1 MSTTLSTARAVPVL
15 MYHHVSP
22 AAGAVTVSP
31 AHFADQMAMLA
42 REGYTTLGARAFSEY
57 LAGIPV
63 PAKSVVL
70 TFDDGYLD
78 NWVHAHPV
86 LAQHGF
92 TALGFL
98 VSGWVNGGP
107 ARANANTAGSANPT
121 STTSATNVPNLPDLL
136 GHSAAKAAIAAAET
150 DRAIMRWS
158 EIDAMRQAGTFEFH
172 SHTHTHTRWDRVSAN
187 AAAKRAS
194 LRDDLLQARE
204 ALEQHL
210 GAASDHLCWPQGY
223 FDTDYVE
230 EAHAAGF
237 RHLYTVEPGTN
248 QRHGDPARILRL
260 DVRDKPATWLKSRL
274 WVHSRPLVSRLYLKI
289 K

>member
-1 MSTTLSTARAVPVL
+1 MSTSLNTALAVPVL

-31 AHFADQMAMLA
+31 VHFADQIAMLA
-42 REGYTTLGARAFSEY
+42 REGYTTLGAQAFSEY
-57 LAGIPV
+57 LAGKPV

-86 LAQHGF
+86 LAEHGF

-98 VSGWVNGGP
+98 VSGWVNSGP
-107 ARANANTAGSANPT
+107 ARSNATDS
-121 STTSATNVPNLPDLL
+121 TSARNLPGLL
-136 GHSAAKAAIAAAET
+136 GHSAAKAAIEAGES

-187 AAAKRAS
+187 PVTKRAR
-194 LRDDLLQARE
+194 LRDDLLQARA
-204 ALEQHL
+204 ALVQHL
-210 GAASDHLCWPQGY
+210 GGVSDHLCWPQGY

-230 EAHAAGF
+230 EAQAAGF

-248 QRHGDPARILRL
+248 RRHGDPTRILRL
-260 DVRDKPATWLKSRL
+260 DVRDKPAAWLKSRL
-274 WVHSRPLVSRLYLKI
+274 WVHSRPLLSRLYLKV

>member
-1 MSTTLSTARAVPVL
+1 MSTVLSTARAVPVL

-42 REGYTTLGARAFSEY
+42 REGYTTLGAQAFSAY
-57 LAGIPV
+57 LAGEPV

-86 LAQHGF
+86 LAKYGF

-98 VSGWVNGGP
+98 VSGWVNSGP
-107 ARANANTAGSANPT
+107 VRPNAV
-121 STTSATNVPNLPDLL
+121 TSASSKTLPDLL
-136 GHSAAKAAIAAAET
+136 GHSAAKAAIEAGES
-150 DRAIMRWS
+150 DRAIVRWS

-187 AAAKRAS
+187 ASAKRAS

-204 ALEQHL
+204 ALADHL
-210 GAASDHLCWPQGY
+210 GDVSDHLCWPQGY

-248 QRHGDPARILRL
+248 RRHGNPARIVRL
-260 DVRDKPATWLKSRL
+260 DVRDKPAAWLKSRL
-274 WVHSRPLVSRLYLKI
+274 WVHSRPLLSSLYLKI

>member
-31 AHFADQMAMLA
+31 VHFADQMAMLA
-42 REGYTTLGARAFSEY
+42 REGYTTLGAQAFSAY
-57 LAGIPV
+57 LAGEPV

-86 LAQHGF
+86 LAKYGF

-98 VSGWVNGGP
+98 VSGWVNSGP
-107 ARANANTAGSANPT
+107 VRPNALAS
-121 STTSATNVPNLPDLL
+121 TSARNLPDLPDLL
-136 GHSAAKAAIAAAET
+136 GHSAAKAAIEAGES
-150 DRAIMRWS
+150 DRAVMRWS

-187 AAAKRAS
+187 PVTKRAR
-194 LRDDLLQARE
+194 LRDDLLQARA
-204 ALEQHL
+204 ALVQHL
-210 GAASDHLCWPQGY
+210 GGVSDHLCWPQGY

-237 RHLYTVEPGTN
+237 RHLYTGEPGTN
-248 QRHGDPARILRL
+248 PRHGNPARILRL
-260 DVRDKPATWLKSRL
+260 DVRDKPAAWLKSRL
-274 WVHSRPLVSRLYLKI
+274 WVHSRPLLSRLYLTI

>member
-1 MSTTLSTARAVPVL
+1 MRTARAVPVL
-15 MYHHVSP
+15 MYHHVSQ

-42 REGYTTLGARAFSEY
+42 RESYTTLCANAFSAY
-57 LAGIPV
+57 LAGEPV
-63 PAKSVVL
+63 PDKSIVL

-98 VSGWVNGGP
+98 VSGWVNAGP
-107 ARANANTAGSANPT
+107 VRLNASSAA
-121 STTSATNVPNLPDLL
+121 SSAASLPDLL
-136 GHSAAKAAIAAAET
+136 GHTASKAAIEAGET
-150 DRAIMRWS
+150 DKVILRWS

-194 LRDDLLQARE
+194 LRDDLLKSRA
-204 ALEQHL
+204 ALGQNL
-210 GAASDHLCWPQGY
+210 GGVSDHLCWPQGY
-223 FDTDYVE
+223 FDTDYLE
-230 EAHAAGF
+230 EAAAAGF

-248 QRHGDPARILRL
+248 VHHGDPGHIFRL
-260 DVRDKPATWLKSRL
+260 DVRDKPAKWLKSRL
-274 WVHSRPLVSRLYLKI
+274 WVHSRPLLSRLYLKI

>member
-1 MSTTLSTARAVPVL
+1 MNTARAVPVL

-22 AAGAVTVSP
+22 VAGAVTVSP
-31 AHFADQMAMLA
+31 THFADQMAMLA
-42 REGYTTLGARAFSEY
+42 REGYTTLGAQAFGAY
-57 LAGIPV
+57 LAGKPV

-92 TALGFL
+92 TAIGFL
-98 VSGWVNGGP
+98 VSGWVNDGP
-107 ARANANTAGSANPT
+107 ARPNTAGFANPT
-121 STTSATNVPNLPDLL
+121 SANNVPDLL
-136 GHSAAKAAIAAAET
+136 GHAAAKAAIAAGET

-172 SHTHTHTRWDRVSAN
+172 SHTHTHTRWDRVSAH
-187 AAAKRAS
+187 AEAKRAS
-194 LRDDLLQARE
+194 LRSDLLQAR
-204 ALEQHL
+204 ATLEQRL
-210 GAASDHLCWPQGY
+210 GAVSDHLCWPQGY
-223 FDTDYVE
+223 VDTDYVA
-230 EAHAAGF
+230 EARAAGF

-248 QRHGDPARILRL
+248 RRHGDPARILRL
-260 DVRDKPATWLKSRL
+260 DVRDKPAKWLKRRL

>member
-1 MSTTLSTARAVPVL
+1 MSSALSTARAVPVL

-22 AAGAVTVSP
+22 SAGAVTVSP
-31 AHFADQMAMLA
+31 VHFADQMAMLA

-57 LAGIPV
+57 LAGKPV
-63 PAKSVVL
+63 PSKSVVL

-86 LAQHGF
+86 LAEHGF

-98 VSGWVNGGP
+98 VSGWVNSGP
-107 ARANANTAGSANPT
+107 VRPNALDST
-121 STTSATNVPNLPDLL
+121 STLDLL
-136 GHSAAKAAIAAAET
+136 GHSAAKAAIEAGEP
-150 DRAIMRWS
+150 DQAILRWS

-187 AAAKRAS
+187 ADTKRAR
-194 LRDDLLQARE
+194 LRDDLLQARA
-204 ALEQHL
+204 ALAQHL
-210 GAASDHLCWPQGY
+210 GDVSDHLCWPQGY

-248 QRHGDPARILRL
+248 PRHDNPARILRL
-260 DVRDKPATWLKSRL
+260 DVRDKPATWLKRRL
-274 WVHSRPLVSRLYLKI
+274 WVHSRPLLSRLYLKI

>member
-1 MSTTLSTARAVPVL
+1 MSTMLNTARAVPVL

-22 AAGAVTVSP
+22 VAGAVTVSP
-31 AHFADQMAMLA
+31 VHFADQMAMLA
-42 REGYTTLGARAFSEY
+42 REGYTTLGAQAFSAY
-57 LAGIPV
+57 LAGEPV

-86 LAQHGF
+86 LARHGF

-98 VSGWVNGGP
+98 VSGWVSSGP
-107 ARANANTAGSANPT
+107 ARPNAAAEVT
-121 STTSATNVPNLPDLL
+121 STSAKSLPDLL
-136 GHSAAKAAIAAAET
+136 GHSAAKAAIEAGES
-150 DRAIMRWS
+150 DRVVMRWS

-187 AAAKRAS
+187 ASTKRAS
-194 LRDDLLQARE
+194 LRDDLLQARA
-204 ALEQHL
+204 ALAHHL
-210 GAASDHLCWPQGY
+210 GDVSDHLCWPQGY

-248 QRHGDPARILRL
+248 PRHGNPARILRL
-260 DVRDKPATWLKSRL
+260 DVRDKPAAWLKSRL
-274 WVHSRPLVSRLYLKI
+274 WVHSRPLLSRLYLKI

>member
-1 MSTTLSTARAVPVL
+1 MSTSLNTALAVPVL

-31 AHFADQMAMLA
+31 VHFADQIAMLA
-42 REGYTTLGARAFSEY
+42 REGYTTLGAQAFSEY
-57 LAGIPV
+57 LAGKPV

-86 LAQHGF
+86 LAEHGF

-98 VSGWVNGGP
+98 VSGWVNSGP
-107 ARANANTAGSANPT
+107 ARSNATDS
-121 STTSATNVPNLPDLL
+121 TSARNLPGLL
-136 GHSAAKAAIAAAET
+136 GHSAAKAAIEAGES

-158 EIDAMRQAGTFEFH
+158 EIEAMRQAGTFEFH

-187 AAAKRAS
+187 PVTKRAR
-194 LRDDLLQARE
+194 LRDDLLQARA
-204 ALEQHL
+204 ALVQHL
-210 GAASDHLCWPQGY
+210 GGVSDHLCWPQGY

-248 QRHGDPARILRL
+248 QRHGNPARILRL
-260 DVRDKPATWLKSRL
+260 DVRDKPGTWLKSRL
-274 WVHSRPLVSRLYLKI
+274 WVNSRPLLSRLYLTI

>member
-1 MSTTLSTARAVPVL
+1 MNRPLSTKLNTARSVPVL

-31 AHFADQMAMLA
+31 EHFADQMAMLA

-57 LAGIPV
+57 LAGKRV

-86 LAQHGF
+86 LAKHGF

-98 VSGWVNGGP
+98 VSGWVTSGP
-107 ARANANTAGSANPT
+107 VRPNAADS
-121 STTSATNVPNLPDLL
+121 TSADNLPNLL
-136 GHSAAKAAIAAAET
+136 GHSAAKAAIEAGET
-150 DRAIMRWS
+150 DRAVMRWS

-172 SHTHTHTRWDRVSAN
+172 SHTHTHIRWDRVSAN

-194 LRDDLLQARE
+194 LREDLLQARA
-204 ALEQHL
+204 ALARHL
-210 GAASDHLCWPQGY
+210 GDVSDHLCWPQGY

-248 QRHGDPARILRL
+248 RRHGDPARILRL
-260 DVRDKPATWLKSRL
+260 DVRDKPAAWLKSRL
-274 WVHSRPLVSRLYLKI
+274 WVHSRPLLSRLYLKV

>member
-1 MSTTLSTARAVPVL
+1 MHEVLTLSTARAVPVL

-31 AHFADQMAMLA
+31 VHFADQMAMLA

-57 LAGIPV
+57 LAGKPV

-86 LAQHGF
+86 LAEYGF

-98 VSGWVNGGP
+98 VSGWVNSGP
-107 ARANANTAGSANPT
+107 VRPNAMDS
-121 STTSATNVPNLPDLL
+121 TSAANLPDLL
-136 GHSAAKAAIAAAET
+136 GHSAAKAAIEAGET

-172 SHTHTHTRWDRVSAN
+172 SHTHTHTRWDRVSAD
-187 AAAKRAS
+187 ASTKRAS
-194 LRDDLLQARE
+194 LRDDLLTGTGGTRASPWGRIGSSLLAARLFRYRLRRRS
-204 ALEQHL
+204 AR
-210 GAASDHLCWPQGY
+210 G
-223 FDTDYVE
+223 
-230 EAHAAGF
+230 GF
-237 RHLYTVEPGTN
+237 SPSIHR
-248 QRHGDPARILRL
+248 
-260 DVRDKPATWLKSRL
+260 
-274 WVHSRPLVSRLYLKI
+274 
-289 K
+289 

>member
-1 MSTTLSTARAVPVL
+1 MNTMLNTARAVPVL

-22 AAGAVTVSP
+22 VAGAVTVSP
-31 AHFADQMAMLA
+31 VHFADQMDMLA
-42 REGYTTLGARAFSEY
+42 REGYTTLGARAFSAY
-57 LAGIPV
+57 LAGEPV

-86 LAQHGF
+86 LAKYGF

-98 VSGWVNGGP
+98 VSGWVNSGP
-107 ARANANTAGSANPT
+107 VRPNAVT
-121 STTSATNVPNLPDLL
+121 STSTKNLPDLP
-136 GHSAAKAAIAAAET
+136 GHSAAKAAIEAGES
-150 DRAIMRWS
+150 DRAVMRWS
-158 EIDAMRQAGTFEFH
+158 EIDVMRQAGTFEFH

-187 AAAKRAS
+187 ASAKCAS
-194 LRDDLLQARE
+194 LRDDLLQARAE
-204 ALEQHL
+204 LAHHL
-210 GAASDHLCWPQGY
+210 GEVSDHLCWPQGY

-248 QRHGDPARILRL
+248 PRHGNPARILRL
-260 DVRDKPATWLKSRL
+260 DVRDKPAAWLKSRL
-274 WVHSRPLVSRLYLKI
+274 WVHSRPLLSRFYLKI

>member
-1 MSTTLSTARAVPVL
+1 MNNARAVPVL

-31 AHFADQMAMLA
+31 VHFADQMAMLA
-42 REGYTTLGARAFSEY
+42 REGYTTLGAAEFGAY
-57 LAGIPV
+57 LAGKPV
-63 PAKSVVL
+63 PARSVVL

-86 LAQHGF
+86 LAGHGF

-98 VSGWVNGGP
+98 VSAWVNSGP
-107 ARANANTAGSANPT
+107 VRPNAADPEDPA
-121 STTSATNVPNLPDLL
+121 ATGNLLD
-136 GHSAAKAAIAAAET
+136 HSAAKAAIQAGDT

-172 SHTHTHTRWDRVSAN
+172 SHTHTHTRWDRVSTN

-194 LRDDLLQARE
+194 LRDDLQQAR
-204 ALEQHL
+204 ATLEHHL
-210 GAASDHLCWPQGY
+210 GGVSDHLCWPQGY

-274 WVHSRPLVSRLYLKI
+274 WVHGRPLLSRLYLKI

>member
-1 MSTTLSTARAVPVL
+1 MSTLSTARAVPVL

-57 LAGIPV
+57 LAGEPV

-86 LAQHGF
+86 LAEHGF

-98 VSGWVNGGP
+98 VSGWVNSGP
-107 ARANANTAGSANPT
+107 VRPNAADPVT
-121 STTSATNVPNLPDLL
+121 STSTRNLPGLL
-136 GHSAAKAAIAAAET
+136 GHSAAKAAIEAGET

-187 AAAKRAS
+187 PATKRAS
-194 LRDDLLQARE
+194 LRDDLLQARA
-204 ALEQHL
+204 ALAQHL
-210 GAASDHLCWPQGY
+210 GGVSDHLCWPQGY
-223 FDTDYVE
+223 FDADYVE

-248 QRHGDPARILRL
+248 QRHGNPTRILRL

-274 WVHSRPLVSRLYLKI
+274 WVHSRPLLSRLYLKI

>member
-1 MSTTLSTARAVPVL
+1 MSTSLNTARAVPVL

-31 AHFADQMAMLA
+31 VHFADQIAMLA
-42 REGYTTLGARAFSEY
+42 REGYTTLGAQAFSEY
-57 LAGIPV
+57 LAGKPV

-86 LAQHGF
+86 LAEHGF

-98 VSGWVNGGP
+98 VSGWVNSGP
-107 ARANANTAGSANPT
+107 ARSNATDS
-121 STTSATNVPNLPDLL
+121 TSARNLPGLL
-136 GHSAAKAAIAAAET
+136 GHSAAKAAIEAGES

-172 SHTHTHTRWDRVSAN
+172 SHTHTHTRWDRVSAD
-187 AAAKRAS
+187 ASTKRAS
-194 LRDDLLQARE
+194 LRDDLQQARA
-204 ALEQHL
+204 ALAHHL
-210 GAASDHLCWPQGY
+210 GDVSDHLCWPQGY

-248 QRHGDPARILRL
+248 SRHGDPARILRL
-260 DVRDKPATWLKSRL
+260 DVRDKPAAWLKSRL
-274 WVHSRPLVSRLYLKI
+274 WVHSRPLLSRLYLKI

>member
-1 MSTTLSTARAVPVL
+1 MNKPLNTKRNPARSVPVL

-31 AHFADQMAMLA
+31 EHFADQMAMLA

-57 LAGIPV
+57 LAGKRV

-86 LAQHGF
+86 LAEHGF

-98 VSGWVNGGP
+98 VSGWVASGP
-107 ARANANTAGSANPT
+107 VRPNAADSA
-121 STTSATNVPNLPDLL
+121 SAESLPNLL
-136 GHSAAKAAIAAAET
+136 GHSAAKAAIEAGET
-150 DRAIMRWS
+150 DRAVMRWS

-187 AAAKRAS
+187 ASSKRAS
-194 LRDDLLQARE
+194 LRDDLLQARA
-204 ALEQHL
+204 ALAQHL
-210 GAASDHLCWPQGY
+210 GDVSDHLCWPQGY

-230 EAHAAGF
+230 EAQAAGF

-248 QRHGDPARILRL
+248 RRHGDPARILRL
-260 DVRDKPATWLKSRL
+260 DVRDKPAAWLKSRL
-274 WVHSRPLVSRLYLKI
+274 WVHSRPLLSRLYLKV

>member
-1 MSTTLSTARAVPVL
+1 MSTTLSMARAVPVL

-22 AAGAVTVSP
+22 EAGAATVP
-31 AHFADQMAMLA
+31 PVHFADQMAMLA
-42 REGYTTLGARAFSEY
+42 REGYTTLGAQAFSEY
-57 LAGIPV
+57 LAGKPV

-86 LAQHGF
+86 LAEHGF

-98 VSGWVNGGP
+98 VSGWVNSGP
-107 ARANANTAGSANPT
+107 VRPNTVDS
-121 STTSATNVPNLPDLL
+121 TSAKNLPGLL
-136 GHSAAKAAIAAAET
+136 GHSAAKAAIEAGET
-150 DRAIMRWS
+150 DRAVMRWS
-158 EIDAMRQAGTFEFH
+158 EIDAMREAGTFEFH

-187 AAAKRAS
+187 PATKRAS
-194 LRDDLLQARE
+194 LRDDLLQAR
-204 ALEQHL
+204 AVLAQHL
-210 GAASDHLCWPQGY
+210 GDVSDHLCWPQGY

-274 WVHSRPLVSRLYLKI
+274 WVHSRPLLSRLYLKI

>member
-1 MSTTLSTARAVPVL
+1 MNTALNTARAVPVL

-31 AHFADQMAMLA
+31 VHFADQMAMLA
-42 REGYTTLGARAFSEY
+42 REGYTTLGARAFSEF
-57 LAGIPV
+57 LAGKPV

-86 LAQHGF
+86 LAEHGF

-98 VSGWVNGGP
+98 VSGWVNSGP
-107 ARANANTAGSANPT
+107 VRPNAVDPASHL
-121 STTSATNVPNLPDLL
+121 NLNLL
-136 GHSAAKAAIAAAET
+136 GHSAAKAAIEAGET

-187 AAAKRAS
+187 PASKRAS
-194 LRDDLLQARE
+194 LRDDLLQAR
-204 ALEQHL
+204 ATLAHHL
-210 GAASDHLCWPQGY
+210 GEVSDHLCWPQGY

-230 EAHAAGF
+230 EAHAVGF

-248 QRHGDPARILRL
+248 QHHGNPGRILRL

-274 WVHSRPLVSRLYLKI
+274 WVHSRPLLSGLYLKI

>member
-1 MSTTLSTARAVPVL
+1 MSSALSTARAVPVL

-22 AAGAVTVSP
+22 SAGAVTVSP
-31 AHFADQMAMLA
+31 VHFADQMAMLA
-42 REGYTTLGARAFSEY
+42 REGYTTLGARVFSEY
-57 LAGIPV
+57 LAGKPV
-63 PAKSVVL
+63 PSKSVVL

-86 LAQHGF
+86 LAEHGF

-98 VSGWVNGGP
+98 VSGWVNSGP
-107 ARANANTAGSANPT
+107 VRPNALDST
-121 STTSATNVPNLPDLL
+121 STLDLL
-136 GHSAAKAAIAAAET
+136 GHSAAKAAIEAGVP
-150 DRAIMRWS
+150 DQAILRWS

-172 SHTHTHTRWDRVSAN
+172 SHTHHTRWDRVSAN
-187 AAAKRAS
+187 ADTKRAS
-194 LRDDLLQARE
+194 LRDDLLQARA
-204 ALEQHL
+204 ALAQHL
-210 GAASDHLCWPQGY
+210 GDVSDHLCWPQGY

-248 QRHGDPARILRL
+248 PRHGNPARILRL
-260 DVRDKPATWLKSRL
+260 DVRDKPATWLKRRL
-274 WVHSRPLVSRLYLKI
+274 WVHSRPLLSRLYLKI

>member
-1 MSTTLSTARAVPVL
+1 MNKPLNTKRNPARSVPVL

-31 AHFADQMAMLA
+31 EHFADQMAMLA
-42 REGYTTLGARAFSEY
+42 REGYTTLGARAFGEY
-57 LAGIPV
+57 LAGKRV
-63 PAKSVVL
+63 PAKSIVL

-86 LAQHGF
+86 LAKHGF

-98 VSGWVNGGP
+98 VSGWVTSGP
-107 ARANANTAGSANPT
+107 VRPNAVDS
-121 STTSATNVPNLPDLL
+121 TSAEDLPNLL
-136 GHSAAKAAIAAAET
+136 GHSAAKAAIEAGET
-150 DRAIMRWS
+150 DRAVMRWS

-187 AAAKRAS
+187 ASAKRAS
-194 LRDDLLQARE
+194 LRDDLLQARA
-204 ALEQHL
+204 ALTQHL
-210 GAASDHLCWPQGY
+210 GDVSDHLCWPQGY

-230 EAHAAGF
+230 EAQAAGF

-248 QRHGDPARILRL
+248 RRHGDPARILRL
-260 DVRDKPATWLKSRL
+260 DVRDKPAAWLKSRL
-274 WVHSRPLVSRLYLKI
+274 WVHSRPLLSRLYLKV

>member
-1 MSTTLSTARAVPVL
+1 MNTALNTARAVPVL

-31 AHFADQMAMLA
+31 VHFADQMAMLA
-42 REGYTTLGARAFSEY
+42 REGYTTLGARAFSEF
-57 LAGIPV
+57 LAGKPV

-86 LAQHGF
+86 LAEHGF

-98 VSGWVNGGP
+98 VSGWVNSGP
-107 ARANANTAGSANPT
+107 VRPNAVDPASP
-121 STTSATNVPNLPDLL
+121 LYLL
-136 GHSAAKAAIAAAET
+136 GHSAAKAAIEAGET

-172 SHTHTHTRWDRVSAN
+172 GHTHTHTRWDRVSAN
-187 AAAKRAS
+187 PASKRAS
-194 LRDDLLQARE
+194 LREDLLQTRATL
-204 ALEQHL
+204 AQHL
-210 GAASDHLCWPQGY
+210 GEVSDHLCWPQGY

-248 QRHGDPARILRL
+248 QHHGNPGRILRL
-260 DVRDKPATWLKSRL
+260 DVRDKPAAWLKTRL
-274 WVHSRPLVSRLYLKI
+274 WVHSRPLLSGLYLKI